1 MKVFLLDSFWSPA
14 TNKRNDLFGGSL
26 DNRIS
31 FSMKVINAIKS
42 EFSGKI
48 VKICF
53 NDGDEIFDDDELFII
68 SK

>member
-1 MKVFLLDSFWSPA
+1 MCY
-14 TNKRNDLFGGSL
+14 
-26 DNRIS
+26 IE
-31 FSMKVINAIKS
+31 SMKVINAIKS

-53 NDGDEIFDDDELFII
+53 NDGDEIFDDDDLFII